1 MLHFKPCDSSGP
13 DSKDQEAL
21 AYTVLSVSP
30 PDSVCGSSELG
41 RTASCLSHCISA
53 REVKTLDVV
62 EVVWGFSERG
72 LRGSAHIGCGGDVT
86 AGSRLTHLVELHL
99 IFAL

>member
-21 AYTVLSVSP
+21 AYTVLSV
-30 PDSVCGSSELG
+30 CGSSELG
-41 RTASCLSHCISA
+41 RTASCLSHCVSA

-72 LRGSAHIGCGGDVT
+72 LRGSARIGCGGDVT